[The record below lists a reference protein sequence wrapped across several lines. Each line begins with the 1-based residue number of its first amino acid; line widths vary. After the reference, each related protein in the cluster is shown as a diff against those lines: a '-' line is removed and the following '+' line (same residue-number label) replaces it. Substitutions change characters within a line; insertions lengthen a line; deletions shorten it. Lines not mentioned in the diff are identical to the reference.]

1 MPPAG
6 RPFVSDWYTENGQRW
21 KAAISG
27 WGHDVVNEGRIYAAA
42 AWRIMPLLMAGWL
55 FAYIDRVNI
64 SFARAQMGEQLGFS
78 DAVFGLGAGLFFL
91 GYFLFEV
98 PSNLLLYKVGGR
110 RWISRIMITWAIASG
125 LTALVQ
131 TPAQFYVMR
140 FLLGVA
146 EAGFIPGVVYYLS
159 TWFPSH
165 RLGRVFGIF
174 YLALAGSGLVGGPL
188 AGLILSTCSG
198 LWGVAGWQWLLVL
211 EAIPSLIVGF
221 LILRHLPDRIE
232 NAAWLSEAEKTFAAA
247 QFAQEA
253 SQKNPVSLAAMAAN
267 PALWMMML
275 IYFLLNYA
283 AYGLSFWLPTFI
295 ADLGISSPM
304 RVGLL
309 SALPS
314 ICAMICV
321 VLFGLSADRC
331 RERRWHLT
339 AMFLTGGI
347 GFFVFQLAGGGTV
360 IAMAGLCLAAICTQA
375 FPSLFWALPNRIWK
389 GVASAAGVA
398 AINAVGN
405 LAGLLSPAIIG
416 AMRTQLGQADI
427 AILSLGAAL
436 VLATLL
442 VHLLPSRLID
452 NYGKP

>member
-1 MPPAG
+1 MTSS
-6 RPFVSDWYTENGQRW
+6 VSEN
-21 KAAISG
+21 
-27 WGHDVVNEGRIYAAA
+27 RIYAAA

-110 RWISRIMITWAIASG
+110 RWISRIMITWAIASA
-125 LTALVQ
+125 LTALVR
-131 TPAQFYVMR
+131 TPTQFYLMR
-140 FLLGVA
+140 FVLGLA

-159 TWFPSH
+159 TWFPAH

-188 AGLILSTCSG
+188 AGLILSNFSG
-198 LWGVAGWQWLLVL
+198 LWGVAGWKWLLVL
-211 EAIPSLIVGF
+211 EAVPSLVVGI
-221 LILRHLPDRIE
+221 LILRHLPDKIDTAR
-232 NAAWLSEAEKTFAAA
+232 WLSPEEKNFANAQLAKEAA
-247 QFAQEA
+247 QKA
-253 SQKNPVSLAAMAAN
+253 PVSLRAMAAN

-295 ADLGISSPM
+295 GDLGVANPLH
-304 RVGLL
+304 VGLL

-314 ICAMICV
+314 ICAMVCV
-321 VLFGLSADRC
+321 VLFGLSADRM

-347 GFFVFQLAGGGTV
+347 GFFIFHWAGGAAV
-360 IAMAGLCLAAICTQA
+360 LAMAGLCLAAICTQA
-375 FPSLFWALPNRIWK
+375 FPSLFWALPGRIWM
-389 GVASAAGVA
+389 GIASAAGIA
-398 AINAVGN
+398 SINAVGN
-405 LAGLLSPAIIG
+405 LAGMLSPAIIG

-427 AILSLGAAL
+427 AIVSLGVAL

-452 NYGKP
+452 NYADDKP